1 MQTEGEREST
11 RGDVSHTLRDFF
23 CKQNDLPAGG
33 EAEHLTCIFF
43 FLHSCCY
50 LWRAERASDYQQTRE
65 SEQESNRVRHDTP
78 HSPSVMEMMLLLWL
92 QTVLLDYWMA
102 SQYLFVLVCTSAPL
116 QPMTGVSVSVTNTAL
131 VSRASLHCFFTS
143 VLLISPEHVVC

>member
-1 MQTEGEREST
+1 MISQPEERPNI
-11 RGDVSHTLRDFF
+11 SHAFFFF
-23 CKQNDLPAGG
+23 CTAAVISEGQ
-33 EAEHLTCIFF
+33 
-43 FLHSCCY
+43 S
-50 LWRAERASDYQQTRE
+50 ERASDYQQTRE

-92 QTVLLDYWMA
+92 QTVLLDYLMA